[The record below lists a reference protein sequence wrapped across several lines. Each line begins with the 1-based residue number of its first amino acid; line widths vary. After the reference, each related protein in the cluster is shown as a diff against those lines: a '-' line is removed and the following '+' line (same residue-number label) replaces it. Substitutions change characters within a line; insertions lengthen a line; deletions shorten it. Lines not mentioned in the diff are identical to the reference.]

1 MEKKHSICASDIIGD
16 RDLGDIG
23 FSPLDDFGWSEL
35 EPGHIIAVTHGNSVT
50 IGFVTSKT
58 ETITD
63 EWTLMFSPE
72 FSSRFTEDERVCGY
86 VDVSVARLKALAWT
100 DSPVPTVVT
109 AETYNPFDGTFYC
122 RPVDDPDKSL
132 HISEDRIAFITADN
146 TAVALEERE
155 PDTMKVTDVNV
166 KRFGDSEPG
175 DRNILAV
182 ASVVLGGQLK
192 LNNLRVVKG
201 TSGPYVAYPN
211 DPFYTGEDYRDI
223 FFPITREL
231 RERIEEAV
239 LGQYRLAAEA

>member
-1 MEKKHSICASDIIGD
+1 MEKKHAICASAIIGD

-35 EPGHIIAVTHGNSVT
+35 EPGHIVAVRSAGRTT
-50 IGFVTSKT
+50 IGFVTAKT
-58 ETITD
+58 ETVRD

-72 FSSRFTEDERVCGY
+72 FSSRFDSDEQACGF
-86 VDVSVARLKALAWT
+86 VDVYVARLNAIAWT
-100 DSPVPTVVT
+100 DSPVPVVVT
-109 AETYNPFDGTFYC
+109 AERYNPFNGTFYC

-155 PDTMKVTDVNV
+155 PDTMEVTDVNV

-192 LNNLRVVKG
+192 LNDLRVVEG
-201 TSGPYVAYPN
+201 ASGPYVAYPN
-211 DPFYTGEDYRDI
+211 DPFYTGEDYRSI

-231 RERIEEAV
+231 RKRIEEAV
-239 LGQYRLAAEA
+239 LGQYRLAAKG